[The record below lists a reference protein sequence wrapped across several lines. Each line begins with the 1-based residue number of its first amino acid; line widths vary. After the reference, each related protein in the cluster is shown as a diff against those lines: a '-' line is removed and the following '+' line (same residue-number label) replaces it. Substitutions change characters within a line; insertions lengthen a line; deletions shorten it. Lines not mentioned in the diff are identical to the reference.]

1 MLTVGDVDCDI
12 SATHYKIY
20 FFNIQFHIYSILYC
34 IRSGNEYAFKLFRLK
49 CISCLL
55 TTMPLKTN
63 ATLDNEHK
71 INTSLMQ
78 HINLQF
84 VLLVH

>member
-34 IRSGNEYAFKLFRLK
+34 IRSGNEYAFKLFR
-49 CISCLL
+49 
-55 TTMPLKTN
+55 
-63 ATLDNEHK
+63 
-71 INTSLMQ
+71 
-78 HINLQF
+78 
-84 VLLVH
+84 